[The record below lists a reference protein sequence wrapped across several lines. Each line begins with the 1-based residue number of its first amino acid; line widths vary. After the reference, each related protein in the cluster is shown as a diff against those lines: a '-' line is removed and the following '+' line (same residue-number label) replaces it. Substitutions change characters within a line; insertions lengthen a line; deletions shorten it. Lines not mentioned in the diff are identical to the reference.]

1 MRKKENYGYLFIAP
15 FFIVFI
21 LLQLYPI
28 IYTFYLSFT
37 NLSSANPGGEW
48 VGWAN
53 YARLLTDQFFHKSIV
68 NTWRIWI
75 MNFIPQLI
83 FAVMLAAILTRARI
97 RGASIF
103 RGIYFLPNL
112 VTAASVGILFNVMLG
127 WQSGTINQILVALG
141 IIDEANK
148 IHFLASGA
156 WTSTF
161 VSLILWWMWFGH
173 SMILFM
179 AAMVAVPQEYYD
191 AAAVDGAG
199 AWQSFWK
206 ITLPLIRP
214 IMIYVLVT
222 SLIGG
227 LNNFDIPFV
236 IGEGQNLGIGGP
248 EKSILTMVMH
258 MYNLAFT
265 AGRQRGYAAAIA
277 VILFVM
283 VLIFSLIIFKLMT
296 RREEMAGRVLPRP

>member
-1 MRKKENYGYLFIAP
+1 MKNKENYGYLFIAP

-83 FAVMLAAILTRARI
+83 FAVMLAAILTRAKI
-97 RGASIF
+97 RGASVF
-103 RGIYFLPNL
+103 RGVYFLPNL
-112 VTAASVGILFNVMLG
+112 VTAASVGILFNVLLG

-161 VSLILWWMWFGH
+161 VSSSSGGCG
-173 SMILFM
+173 SPRMILFM

-222 SLIGG
+222 SLIGAEQ
-227 LNNFDIPFV
+227 L
-236 IGEGQNLGIGGP
+236 
-248 EKSILTMVMH
+248 
-258 MYNLAFT
+258 
-265 AGRQRGYAAAIA
+265 
-277 VILFVM
+277 
-283 VLIFSLIIFKLMT
+283 
-296 RREEMAGRVLPRP
+296 